1 MDSFFDEVLRL
12 PSQVVLFEVQR
23 RLAARFPGRY
33 VLHTR
38 AELFAHDRFVEEKQ
52 ATLEVRTEVG
62 SHSERWP
69 DEDAETI
76 TTTLHHRWDVVTWEG
91 LRFEVL
97 TVSLHRASDLE
108 ISNFVVGD
116 DEATVERFFHAV
128 CRWCATTRGEV
139 LVFEDGRFRRDELL
153 FKQIQKTSFDDLV
166 LTPELG
172 DALRADVRRFVN
184 SKALYSQFGVPWK
197 RGLLLLGAPGNGK
210 THTVRALVR
219 ETKWPCVYVKSF
231 RGRNSDVEQGITR
244 VFSRARRA
252 APCVVVLED
261 LDCLA
266 SAENR
271 SVLLNELDGF
281 AQNEGL
287 LIVATTN
294 HPEKLDRS
302 LLDRPSRFDRKFQ
315 FALPAPRERQRYL
328 EKWRSGLEGA
338 LQFSDD
344 VMAVLVDGTHGFT
357 FAYLKELT
365 FGSMMAFMETPT
377 AGSMGEVVERV
388 LVGLKGEMSSAR
400 KLLPPLPEAERK
412 ISLSM

>member
-1 MDSFFDEVLRL
+1 MDSFFDDVLRL
-12 PSQVVLFEVQR
+12 SPQVVLFELQR

-38 AELFAHDRFVEEKQ
+38 SELFAHDRFAEEKQ
-52 ATLEVRTEVG
+52 ATLEVRTEAG
-62 SHSERWP
+62 QHTELWP
-69 DEDAETI
+69 EEDSETI
-76 TTTLHHRWDVVTWEG
+76 STVLHHRWDVVTWEG
-91 LRFEVL
+91 NRFEVL
-97 TVSLHRASDLE
+97 TIALHRASDLE

-116 DEATVERFFHAV
+116 DREKVDRFFRAV
-128 CRWCATTRGEV
+128 CRWCATARGEV
-139 LVFEDGRFRRDELL
+139 LVFEDGRFRRDEPL
-153 FKQIQKTSFDDLV
+153 FKQVQKTSFDDLV
-166 LTPELG
+166 LPPALSE
-172 DALRADVRRFVN
+172 ALRADVRRFVGA
-184 SKALYSQFGVPWK
+184 KAMYEQHGVPWK

-210 THTVRALVR
+210 THAVRALVR

-231 RGRNSDVEQGITR
+231 RGRNNDVEAGITR
-244 VFSRARRA
+244 VFTRARRA

-266 SAENR
+266 SPENR

-281 AQNEGL
+281 AQNDGL
-287 LIVATTN
+287 LIIATTN

-315 FALPAPRERQRYL
+315 FALPAPQERQRYL
-328 EKWRSGLEGA
+328 QRWRDGLEPS
-338 LQFSDD
+338 LQFSDE
-344 VMAVLVDGTHGFT
+344 VLAMLVESTHGFT

-365 FGSMMAFMETPT
+365 FGAMMAFMDG
-377 AGSMGEVVERV
+377 ARSMNEVVLEV
-388 LVGLKGEMSSAR
+388 LTSLKSEMTSAR